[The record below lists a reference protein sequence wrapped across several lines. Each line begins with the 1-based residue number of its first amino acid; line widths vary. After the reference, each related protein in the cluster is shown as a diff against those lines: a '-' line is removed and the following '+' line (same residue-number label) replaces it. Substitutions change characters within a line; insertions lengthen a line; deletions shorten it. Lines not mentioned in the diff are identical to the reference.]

1 MAVLGRVPPPKKPAE
16 NPAGIQAELP
26 LHMLNW
32 QQGIASLPT
41 GFSRSLDVPLGP
53 VDCAEGV
60 LKIFLGIHNSVSP
73 SVSRVLLCR
82 SEKGK
87 HFKKKLHV
95 SRTHRIILVSLY

>member
-1 MAVLGRVPPPKKPAE
+1 MDGSSGKSSSPKKSAE

-60 LKIFLGIHNSVSP
+60 S
-73 SVSRVLLCR
+73 
-82 SEKGK
+82 
-87 HFKKKLHV
+87 
-95 SRTHRIILVSLY
+95 